1 MKIRTAVIAAF
12 ALGLCACHAR
22 AFGAWDVVRGNGEI
36 GEESRDVGA
45 FTGIANR
52 GSGLVRFMVGT
63 ERRVTV
69 EADTNILPYVR
80 TEVRGGVLVL
90 STEPGASISPTRL
103 VYRITA
109 PDLRSLAIEGSGDVL
124 VEKTRLATDR
134 LDITIEGSGDV
145 EAGVEVDELSVEV
158 EGSGDVVLTGAADD
172 ARFRIEGSGDIE
184 AADLAVVDAEVTIR
198 GSGSV
203 TLQASRTIDVDIA
216 GSGDV
221 RYRGGAKVTVRDSGS
236 GRVTEF

>member
-1 MKIRTAVIAAF
+1 MRIRTAVIAAL
-12 ALGLCACHAR
+12 ALGLCACHAL
-22 AFGAWDVVRGNGEI
+22 AFGTWDVVRGNGEI

-52 GSGLVRFMVGT
+52 GSGLVRFMVGA

-90 STEPGASISPTRL
+90 ITEPGASISPTRL

-109 PDLRSLAIEGSGDVL
+109 PDLRSLAIEGSGDV
-124 VEKTRLATDR
+124 
-134 LDITIEGSGDV
+134 
-145 EAGVEVDELSVEV
+145 EAGVEVDELSVEI
-158 EGSGDVVLTGAADD
+158 EGSGDVVLTGAAAD

-198 GSGSV
+198 GSGNV
-203 TLQASRTIDVDIA
+203 ALQASRTIDVDIA

>member
-1 MKIRTAVIAAF
+1 MRICTAVIAAF
-12 ALGLCACHAR
+12 ALALCACHSP
-22 AFGAWDVVRGNGEI
+22 AFGTWDVVRGNGEI
-36 GEESRDVGA
+36 GEESREVPP

-52 GSGLVRFMVGT
+52 GSGLVRFMVGA

-69 EADTNILPYVR
+69 EADTNILPFVE

-90 STEPGASISPTRL
+90 RTRPGASISPTRL

-124 VEKTRLATDR
+124 LEKTRLATGR
-134 LDITIEGSGDV
+134 LDITIEGSGDI
-145 EAGVEVDELSVEV
+145 A
-158 EGSGDVVLTGAADD
+158 
-172 ARFRIEGSGDIE
+172 

-221 RYRGGAKVTVRDSGS
+221 RCRGDARITVRDTGS
-236 GRVTEF
+236 GRLTEF